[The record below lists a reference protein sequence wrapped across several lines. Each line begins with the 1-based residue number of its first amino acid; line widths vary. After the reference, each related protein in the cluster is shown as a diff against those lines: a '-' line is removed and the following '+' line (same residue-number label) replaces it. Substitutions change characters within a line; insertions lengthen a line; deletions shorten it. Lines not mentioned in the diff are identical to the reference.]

1 MGSTP
6 TMIVHF
12 YRATVMHADVW
23 RRRLDVTT
31 NWSIVS
37 TVGIVTYAFSDP
49 LHPHIALLLS
59 IPFLGLFLLMESRR
73 YQMYDL
79 WRHRVRLLNRYIVAP
94 AFSPEGAPSDERV
107 AAELGRLA
115 RALGTSVP
123 RLTRLDAM
131 GYRLRRNYGFLGIGI
146 LLMWFIKLA
155 AHPGPADTVIEVIDR
170 ARVAWV
176 PGGVIM
182 ALVIGVAVGSLY
194 VALRAPTERM
204 EDWFELP
211 SPLEDLV
218 DSEAERHELTLL
230 PDNEA

>member
-12 YRATVMHADVW
+12 YRSTVMHADVW

-37 TVGIVTYAFSDP
+37 TVGIVSYAFANPD
-49 LHPHIALLLS
+49 HPHTSLLLT

-79 WRHRVRLLNRYIVAP
+79 WRHRVRLLNRYVVAP
-94 AFSPEGAPSDERV
+94 SFSPQEGPSEDRV
-107 AAELGRLA
+107 SAELGKLA
-115 RALGTSVP
+115 HALGTSVP
-123 RLTRLDAM
+123 RISRLDAM
-131 GYRLRRNYGFLGIGI
+131 GYRLRRNYGYLGIGI
-146 LLMWFIKLA
+146 LFMWLIKLA
-155 AHPGPADTVIEVIDR
+155 AHPKPAADLSEVLER
-170 ARVAWV
+170 ARVANI
-176 PGGVIM
+176 PGGVIV
-182 ALVIGVAVGSLY
+182 ALVMSVAVGSLY
-194 VALRAPTERM
+194 IALRAPTERM

-218 DSEAERHELTLL
+218 DSKAEGHELTLL
-230 PDNEA
+230 